1 MEERVHRRHANPVDF
16 FMDLVTPDA
25 SNSQVDLFVE
35 QYRDRLEPRVLR
47 EVERGLEL
55 EMPSALDLLEN
66 VRAQML
72 ESLAA
77 HAAFTAHGPRVA
89 GLAGLVAGGAARLP
103 REVKKKVGSQVIDM
117 ARLEERFREMQGMRA
132 RDLREELEGL
142 GISTAGCVDRHRGD
156 ALVDFLIFGK
166 ETFSENPSNSHVQNP
181 NPMGLGFVDM
191 LGIVIERDVLE
202 VQNHQLGES
211 LVEVLEKEGRKMLLE
226 AGSASSSSTALSPSK
241 KVLSRMEELRAL
253 RARDLRR
260 ELNELGLNTEGR
272 VDRESL
278 LELLE
283 APEAIEAMER
293 ASDGHSEGVTEEPKK
308 EKARVITLD
317 LEVGCSPLRFVVDT
331 ACYHSIMKEN
341 LVENLFQACFSGQP
355 DWAKEEAP
363 GSGIRQATISN
374 AWLADGKIS
383 CGDVLIATIPDDELP
398 VPGGCAGILGLDFLT
413 LFDWDFDIDAKKAQ
427 IATAPKERKAP
438 LPFDVS
444 LMIPVPLLKIRTPSG
459 NELYACQVKLATP
472 GQDLEEVKFIQG
484 FPDLAS
490 AHTLCNKD
498 AAKGMKK
505 PKVKNKGFGASGS
518 VPEKKRKFV
527 DVRTE
532 ELPAVF
538 GIGNSAEGCCVRE
551 NPVLAGDVEAFQVLR
566 LTEWP
571 SVILGADLL
580 VRERLVLS
588 FRRNRMYLPSFKW
601 GDMPPVRNS
610 VYGVRFR
617 RQLWYVF
624 LRQVRL
630 RWRDRNGLVADLLGA
645 AVKALVV
652 GIVYMRTGELAA
664 QQQVSFF
671 FMLCMTTAIDGLKNM
686 PMVIG
691 ERTIVK
697 METSEVLYSDWAY
710 IISFTVLNLCQALVV
725 HSIFIAI
732 LFAMSGLR
740 WTMFPSA
747 YLWSTLL
754 SASWSVDQRVIQAVS
769 ESPIGDSRRW
779 NGRPGG
785 ALAISAQKGREGLDV
800 FQELLGAPK
809 SSPAFRLE
817 AGGR

>member
-72 ESLAA
+72 E
-77 HAAFTAHGPRVA
+77 
-89 GLAGLVAGGAARLP
+89 
-103 REVKKKVGSQVIDM
+103 
-117 ARLEERFREMQGMRA
+117 
-132 RDLREELEGL
+132 
-142 GISTAGCVDRHRGD
+142 
-156 ALVDFLIFGK
+156 
-166 ETFSENPSNSHVQNP
+166 
-181 NPMGLGFVDM
+181 
-191 LGIVIERDVLE
+191 
-202 VQNHQLGES
+202 
-211 LVEVLEKEGRKMLLE
+211 
-226 AGSASSSSTALSPSK
+226 
-241 KVLSRMEELRAL
+241 
-253 RARDLRR
+253 
-260 ELNELGLNTEGR
+260 
-272 VDRESL
+272 
-278 LELLE
+278 
-283 APEAIEAMER
+283 
-293 ASDGHSEGVTEEPKK
+293 
-308 EKARVITLD
+308 
-317 LEVGCSPLRFVVDT
+317 
-331 ACYHSIMKEN
+331 
-341 LVENLFQACFSGQP
+341 
-355 DWAKEEAP
+355 
-363 GSGIRQATISN
+363 
-374 AWLADGKIS
+374 
-383 CGDVLIATIPDDELP
+383 
-398 VPGGCAGILGLDFLT
+398 
-413 LFDWDFDIDAKKAQ
+413 
-427 IATAPKERKAP
+427 
-438 LPFDVS
+438 
-444 LMIPVPLLKIRTPSG
+444 
-459 NELYACQVKLATP
+459 
-472 GQDLEEVKFIQG
+472 
-484 FPDLAS
+484 
-490 AHTLCNKD
+490 
-498 AAKGMKK
+498 
-505 PKVKNKGFGASGS
+505 
-518 VPEKKRKFV
+518 
-527 DVRTE
+527 
-532 ELPAVF
+532 
-538 GIGNSAEGCCVRE
+538 
-551 NPVLAGDVEAFQVLR
+551 
-566 LTEWP
+566 
-571 SVILGADLL
+571 
-580 VRERLVLS
+580 
-588 FRRNRMYLPSFKW
+588 W

>member
-1 MEERVHRRHANPVDF
+1 MQLPAWTGTPPRPVAPTSP
-16 FMDLVTPDA
+16 L
-25 SNSQVDLFVE
+25 
-35 QYRDRLEPRVLR
+35 RPRGR
-47 EVERGLEL
+47 
-55 EMPSALDLLEN
+55 
-66 VRAQML
+66 
-72 ESLAA
+72 AA

-142 GISTAGCVDRHRGD
+142 GISTAGCVDR
-156 ALVDFLIFGK
+156 
-166 ETFSENPSNSHVQNP
+166 
-181 NPMGLGFVDM
+181 
-191 LGIVIERDVLE
+191 
-202 VQNHQLGES
+202 ES

-308 EKARVITLD
+308 EKVNQKEVKEKELEEKEEPKEKQKKTNPFKDAEPPPVAAQPKAGGAEARIHLMRAISDHGFKTKARVITLD

-588 FRRNRMYLPSFKW
+588 FRRNRMYLPSFK
-601 GDMPPVRNS
+601 S
-610 VYGVRFR
+610 
-617 RQLWYVF
+617 
-624 LRQVRL
+624 
-630 RWRDRNGLVADLLGA
+630 A
-645 AVKALVV
+645 
-652 GIVYMRTGELAA
+652 
-664 QQQVSFF
+664 
-671 FMLCMTTAIDGLKNM
+671 AID
-686 PMVIG
+686 V
-691 ERTIVK
+691 
-697 METSEVLYSDWAY
+697 
-710 IISFTVLNLCQALVV
+710 
-725 HSIFIAI
+725 
-732 LFAMSGLR
+732 
-740 WTMFPSA
+740 
-747 YLWSTLL
+747 
-754 SASWSVDQRVIQAVS
+754 
-769 ESPIGDSRRW
+769 
-779 NGRPGG
+779 
-785 ALAISAQKGREGLDV
+785 
-800 FQELLGAPK
+800 
-809 SSPAFRLE
+809 
-817 AGGR
+817 